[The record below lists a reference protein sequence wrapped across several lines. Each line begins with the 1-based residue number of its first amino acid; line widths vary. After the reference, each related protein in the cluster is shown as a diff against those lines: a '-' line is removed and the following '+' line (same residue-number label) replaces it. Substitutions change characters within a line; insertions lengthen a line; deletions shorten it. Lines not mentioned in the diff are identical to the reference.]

1 MAWYTYNYYA
11 PSEKM
16 RAIFSKHGYITES
29 VVVYL
34 KREFGYKNGKEIR
47 KDLNVNCGF
56 TNAILAYKESEK
68 EELFDMMSA
77 LCHKLRDQE
86 INYRRYSPGVYSLG
100 ITIYEGI
107 PDPWSKTVQNKFEIR
122 RRFKSLIDEL
132 LGVPKNIYD

>member
-16 RAIFSKHGYITES
+16 KAIFSKNGYITES

-47 KDLNVNCGF
+47 KDLNVNYGF
-56 TNAILAYKESEK
+56 TSAILAYKESERDV
-68 EELFDMMSA
+68 LFDMMSA
-77 LCHKLRDQE
+77 LCHKLKDQDV
-86 INYRRYSPGVYSLG
+86 NYRRYPTGIYSLG
-100 ITIYEGI
+100 TIIYEGI
-107 PDPWSKTVQNKFEIR
+107 PDPWSNTVQNRFEIR

-132 LGVPKNIYD
+132 LGIPKNIYD